1 MLLQPQDSSLTDS
14 VPATVCIVYN
24 ERVIMLFTLTLDVGH
39 PRGCVLALLLQFLL
53 LSCQAAAKDYE

>member
-1 MLLQPQDSSLTDS
+1 
-14 VPATVCIVYN
+14 
-24 ERVIMLFTLTLDVGH
+24 MLFTLTLDVGH